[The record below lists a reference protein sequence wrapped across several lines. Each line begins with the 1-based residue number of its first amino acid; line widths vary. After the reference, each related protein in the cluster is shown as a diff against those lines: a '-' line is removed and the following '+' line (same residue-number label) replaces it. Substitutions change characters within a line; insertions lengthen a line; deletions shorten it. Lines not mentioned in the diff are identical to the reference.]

1 MNITSSI
8 KQLLGTPGKPYLWLV
23 AVMLGIATNLV
34 AQDEGDGLVVPADPQ
49 VEVDGDNKRFNEEE
63 GANAFGLAGGGLLPG
78 ADGPAVGE
86 PEFGVAPTLPFG
98 DDLNVAGLDFD
109 EGAFAEFPDS
119 VKADVQ
125 TLVGQLLPLLAVGRE
140 KELQGFFDREGQR
153 IATVFDQIGVERNA
167 DGLLAV
173 ADAGD
178 NDGGGVTTSA
188 LSFPNEFADYQAYLD
203 TLKLDP
209 FERDY
214 MLESRNVAEG
224 YRIRVANAQGAQEG
238 IQRALESYQQQLEEI
253 NERFAEQFRD
263 KFLESLD
270 NAGPDGGRPD
280 IDR

>member
-1 MNITSSI
+1 M
-8 KQLLGTPGKPYLWLV
+8 
-23 AVMLGIATNLV
+23 
-34 AQDEGDGLVVPADPQ
+34 
-49 VEVDGDNKRFNEEE
+49 
-63 GANAFGLAGGGLLPG
+63 
-78 ADGPAVGE
+78 
-86 PEFGVAPTLPFG
+86 
-98 DDLNVAGLDFD
+98 NVAGFDFD

-119 VKADVQ
+119 VKDDVQ

-140 KELQGFFDREGQR
+140 KELHGFFDREGQR

-188 LSFPNEFADYQAYLD
+188 LSFPNEFANYQAYLD

-224 YRIRVANAQGAQEG
+224 YRIRVANSQGAQEG

-270 NAGPDGGRPD
+270 NVGPDGGRPD